1 MDKTSVGLVHLDR
14 AGDIDGQRGRDHDAR
29 GGNGLWP
36 GRNPNSLCGSID
48 GDSVD
53 TTPGRSHSA
62 NRAADPAGKASAP
75 THSHTNL
82 NGNLLMTN
90 QMIIRAILFL
100 FSLLLIVPAPSG
112 NCAEASTNNR
122 PLLTRPLSLPEA
134 IDLALQ
140 QNANVLKGRA
150 DLEAAYGLVL
160 QTRAIVLP
168 SVRSTGNLQAADPG
182 LREQFPT
189 PLPVNLPDNTWFVD
203 IRVTQSL
210 YEGGRMKSALREAKL
225 TKEQAVSQFES
236 VIADTVLDVQ
246 LAYYDALLAQQQ
258 ILVQEASVNLL
269 TNQLVNTRARF
280 EAGTVRPFNVL
291 RAEVELANA
300 QPRLIRARNASRIAK
315 NNLATLL
322 GFDIPKDVWDDIPLN
337 LSDKLEARPMAIEL
351 PSAIGQALDRR
362 PELMVLTKAERLR
375 REQIHDSR
383 AGYKPSL
390 RAYGGY
396 QARNFSFSDDIAQEV
411 HGWTTG
417 LQLSWDLFDGLATQ
431 GRIQQAT
438 ALHDRARVELIDAK
452 RRIEQEVRTAY
463 STFMEAR
470 EVLESQRKVV
480 EQAEEALRQVT
491 ELNKAGAEGGT
502 QLDVLSSQTALTD
515 ARTTQIQALRDYDAA
530 RARLERAIGQ
540 NVRKQKE

>member
-1 MDKTSVGLVHLDR
+1 
-14 AGDIDGQRGRDHDAR
+14 
-29 GGNGLWP
+29 
-36 GRNPNSLCGSID
+36 
-48 GDSVD
+48 
-53 TTPGRSHSA
+53 
-62 NRAADPAGKASAP
+62 
-75 THSHTNL
+75 
-82 NGNLLMTN
+82 MTN

-100 FSLLLIVPAPSG
+100 LSVLLIVPYG
-112 NCAEASTNNR
+112 HCADASTNNR
-122 PLLTRPLSLPEA
+122 PLLTRPLSLPDA

-168 SVRSTGNLQAADPG
+168 SVRSTGNFQAADPG

-189 PLPVNLPDNTWFVD
+189 PVPVNLPDNTWFVD

-246 LAYYDALLAQQQ
+246 LAYYDVLLAQQQ

-315 NNLATLL
+315 NNLSTLL
-322 GFDIPKDVWDDIPLN
+322 GFDIPKDVWEDIPLN
-337 LSDKLEARPMAIEL
+337 LSDKLEARPMSIEL

-375 REQIHDSR
+375 REQIKDSR

-396 QARNFSFSDDIAQEV
+396 QARNFSFSDDIGQEV

-438 ALHDRARVELIDAK
+438 ALYDRARVELTDAR
-452 RRIEQEVRTAY
+452 RRIEQEVRTTY

-470 EVLESQRKVV
+470 EVLESQRRVV

-515 ARTTQIQALRDYDAA
+515 ARTTQVQALRDYDAA

>member
-1 MDKTSVGLVHLDR
+1 
-14 AGDIDGQRGRDHDAR
+14 
-29 GGNGLWP
+29 
-36 GRNPNSLCGSID
+36 
-48 GDSVD
+48 
-53 TTPGRSHSA
+53 
-62 NRAADPAGKASAP
+62 
-75 THSHTNL
+75 
-82 NGNLLMTN
+82 MTN

-100 FSLLLIVPAPSG
+100 LSLLLIVPVPCG

-122 PLLTRPLSLPEA
+122 PLLTRPLSLPDA

-168 SVRSTGNLQAADPG
+168 SVRSTGNFQAADPG

-337 LSDKLEARPMAIEL
+337 LSDKLEARPMSIEL
-351 PSAIGQALDRR
+351 PSALGQALDRR

-375 REQIHDSR
+375 REQINDSR

-431 GRIQQAT
+431 GRIKQAT
-438 ALHDRARVELIDAK
+438 ALHDRARAELTDAR

-463 STFMEAR
+463 STFIEAR

-515 ARTTQIQALRDYDAA
+515 ARTTQVQALRDYEAA

>member
-1 MDKTSVGLVHLDR
+1 M
-14 AGDIDGQRGRDHDAR
+14 
-29 GGNGLWP
+29 
-36 GRNPNSLCGSID
+36 
-48 GDSVD
+48 
-53 TTPGRSHSA
+53 RS
-62 NRAADPAGKASAP
+62 
-75 THSHTNL
+75 
-82 NGNLLMTN
+82 
-90 QMIIRAILFL
+90 QMINRAILFL
-100 FSLLLIVPAPSG
+100 FSLFVMVSVPRG
-112 NCAEASTNNR
+112 NCAEASTNSR
-122 PLLTRPLSLPEA
+122 PLLTHPLSLPEA
-134 IDLALQ
+134 IELALQ

-168 SVRSTGNLQAADPG
+168 SVRSTGNFQAADPG

-189 PLPVNLPDNTWFVD
+189 PLPLNLPDNTWFVD

-246 LAYYDALLAQQQ
+246 LAYYDVLLAQQQ

-269 TNQLVNTRARF
+269 TNQLANTRARF

-337 LSDKLEARPMAIEL
+337 LSDKLEARPMSIEL

-362 PELMVLTKAERLR
+362 PELMVFTKAERLR
-375 REQIHDSR
+375 REQINDSR

-396 QARNFSFSDDIAQEV
+396 QARNFSFSDDIADEV
-411 HGWTTG
+411 HGWTRASSSPGTSSTAWR
-417 LQLSWDLFDGLATQ
+417 LKAESSRPPRFMI
-431 GRIQQAT
+431 GRESSCST
-438 ALHDRARVELIDAK
+438 RGVE
-452 RRIEQEVRTAY
+452 
-463 STFMEAR
+463 SN
-470 EVLESQRKVV
+470 RK
-480 EQAEEALRQVT
+480 
-491 ELNKAGAEGGT
+491 
-502 QLDVLSSQTALTD
+502 S
-515 ARTTQIQALRDYDAA
+515 
-530 RARLERAIGQ
+530 ARLTPHSWKPAKCSNHRGRSSSRPRKLCGRLLNSTKPEPKVERSWMS
-540 NVRKQKE
+540 